1 MLSFSNFGS
10 VSHPSQAKVAEAVRR
25 LHETM
30 PDLEVDGEMQA
41 DTALVADILTKVYPF
56 SRLQRTANV
65 LIFPDLT
72 AANIS
77 YKLMSRLGEARAIGP
92 ILVGLAKPIHVLQR
106 GADADD
112 IVNMAVIAAV
122 DAQERVRAH
131 RSAARPSL

>member
-1 MLSFSNFGS
+1 M
-10 VSHPSQAKVAEAVRR
+10 
-25 LHETM
+25 
-30 PDLEVDGEMQA
+30 
-41 DTALVADILTKVYPF
+41 
-56 SRLQRTANV
+56 
-65 LIFPDLT
+65 IFPDLT

-92 ILVGLAKPIHVLQR
+92 ILVGLAQPIHVLQR
-106 GADADD
+106 GADVDD

>member
-1 MLSFSNFGS
+1 
-10 VSHPSQAKVAEAVRR
+10 
-25 LHETM
+25 
-30 PDLEVDGEMQA
+30 
-41 DTALVADILTKVYPF
+41 VADILTKVYPF

-92 ILVGLAKPIHVLQR
+92 ILVGLAQPIHVLQR
-106 GADADD
+106 GADVDD